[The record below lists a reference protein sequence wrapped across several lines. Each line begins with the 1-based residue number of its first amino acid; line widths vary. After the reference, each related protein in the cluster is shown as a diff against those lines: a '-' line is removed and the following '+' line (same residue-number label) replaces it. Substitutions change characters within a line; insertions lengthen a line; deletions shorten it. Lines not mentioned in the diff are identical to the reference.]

1 MTAVLG
7 MTKSLDDAYEII
19 MYNWYLFGSRIVAK
33 RSLPLRFSYAYIND
47 ECKRVIEI
55 CNYTYDDSR
64 VFVWCLL
71 IALQL

>member
-33 RSLPLRFSYAYIND
+33 RSLPLRFSYVYTND
-47 ECKRVIEI
+47 ECECVIEI
-55 CNYTYDDSR
+55 CNYMCDDSR
-64 VFVWCLL
+64 DFM
-71 IALQL
+71 